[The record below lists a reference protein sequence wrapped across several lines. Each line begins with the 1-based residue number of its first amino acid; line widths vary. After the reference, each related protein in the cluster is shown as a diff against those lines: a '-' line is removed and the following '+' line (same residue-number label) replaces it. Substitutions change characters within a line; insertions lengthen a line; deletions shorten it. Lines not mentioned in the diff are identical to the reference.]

1 MNSKRAMSQL
11 LKHLTALGVT
21 HLPKVE
27 VQVQVQVRRAAGEVS
42 RPVSAA
48 ADVSSAAAAAARRPG
63 KPAGGSGAAAVVQPL
78 RRIPGLEAAE
88 GGGGVRRPEAL
99 PEVQR
104 LLAGPLAGAGERQEA
119 ACALAQLVAGCRRCG
134 ELADR
139 RTQTVFGA
147 GSVTAEIMFIGEA
160 PGQDEDEQGVPF
172 VGAAGQLLDK
182 IIGACRLRRE
192 DLYICNV
199 LRCRPPG
206 NRTPTPQEAANCR
219 EFLDAQIQIVRPKYI
234 VCWGAVAAQN
244 LLGVTTP
251 ISKLRGQLF
260 EYQGAVVLATYHP
273 SYLLRTPAAKKDVWE
288 DMKLLMRQRGVE
300 LS

>member
-1 MNSKRAMSQL
+1 MNSKRAMAQL

-27 VQVQVQVRRAAGEVS
+27 VQLRRAAGEVS
-42 RPVSAA
+42 RPVAAA
-48 ADVSSAAAAAARRPG
+48 ADVSTAPAARRPG
-63 KPAGGSGAAAVVQPL
+63 KPAAGSGAAAVVQPL
-78 RRIPGLEAAE
+78 RRIPGLEVSD
-88 GGGGVRRPEAL
+88 GGGGVRRPDVL

-104 LLAGPLAGAGERQEA
+104 LLAGPLESAGQRQEA
-119 ACALAQLVAGCRRCG
+119 ACALSQIVAGCRRCG

-147 GSVTAEIMFIGEA
+147 GSLTAEIMFIGEA
-160 PGQDEDEQGVPF
+160 PGQDEDEQGIPF

-251 ISKLRGQLF
+251 ISKLRGRLF

-300 LS
+300 LV